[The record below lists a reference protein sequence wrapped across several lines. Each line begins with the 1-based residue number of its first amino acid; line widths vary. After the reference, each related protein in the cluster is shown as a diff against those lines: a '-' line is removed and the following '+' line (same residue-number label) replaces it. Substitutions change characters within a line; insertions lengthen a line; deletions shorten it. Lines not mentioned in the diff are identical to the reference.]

1 MGYYQIIADNFQST
15 IETIAMCADD
25 LATMIELGSQL
36 MERALLADRKIIT
49 CGNGVDA
56 ALAQLLA
63 CNLLNRFEQD
73 RPALP
78 ALSLAADN
86 ISLTGIAQAGVF
98 NDIFSRQLRAL
109 GQSGDVL
116 LCINSGDSASNLLRA
131 VHTAQERDMGVIVM
145 THTRDNVL
153 GAVLRPEDVELRVS
167 ATRQARVVEL
177 HTVAIH
183 NFCELIDHSLF
194 GSYHQE

>member
-1 MGYYQIIADNFQST
+1 MAYYQIIADNFQST
-15 IETIAMCADD
+15 IETIVMSADD
-25 LATMIELGSQL
+25 LAATIERGSQL
-36 MERALLADRKIIT
+36 MARALLAERKIIA

-56 ALAQLLA
+56 ALAQLFT

-86 ISLTGIAQAGVF
+86 ASLTAIAQAGAY

-109 GQSGDVL
+109 GQAGDVL
-116 LCINSGDSASNLLRA
+116 LCINSADGASNLVRA
-131 VHTAQERDMGVIVM
+131 VSAAQERAMGVIVM
-145 THTRDNVL
+145 THTRDNML
-153 GAVLRPEDVELRVS
+153 GAVMRPEDVALQVN

-177 HTVAIH
+177 HTIAIH

-194 GSYHQE
+194 GSYRQE

>member
-1 MGYYQIIADNFQST
+1 MGYYEIIADNFQST
-15 IETIAMCADD
+15 IETIALSADD
-25 LATMIELGSQL
+25 LATTIERGSHL
-36 MERALLADRKIIT
+36 MSRALLAERKIIA

-56 ALAQLLA
+56 ALAQLFT

-86 ISLTGIAQAGVF
+86 ASLTAIAQAGAY

-109 GQSGDVL
+109 GQAGDVL
-116 LCINSGDSASNLLRA
+116 LCINSADGASNLLRA
-131 VHTAQERDMGVIVM
+131 VSAAQERDMGVIVM
-145 THTRDNVL
+145 THSRDNML
-153 GAVLRPEDVELRVS
+153 GAVMRPEDVALQVN

-177 HTVAIH
+177 HTIAIN

-194 GSYHQE
+194 GSFHQE

>member
-15 IETIAMCADD
+15 IETIAMSADD
-25 LATMIELGSQL
+25 LATTIERGSQL
-36 MERALLADRKIIT
+36 MARALVAERKIIA

-56 ALAQLLA
+56 ALAQLFT

-86 ISLTGIAQAGVF
+86 ASLTAIAQAGAY
-98 NDIFSRQLRAL
+98 NEIFSRQLRAL
-109 GQSGDVL
+109 GQPGDVL
-116 LCINSGDSASNLLRA
+116 LCINSADGASNLLRA
-131 VHTAQERDMGVIVM
+131 VSAAQERDMRVIVM
-145 THTRDNVL
+145 THVHDNTL
-153 GAVLRPEDVELRVS
+153 GAIMRPEDVALQVN

-177 HTVAIH
+177 HTMAIH
-183 NFCELIDHSLF
+183 NFCELIDHNLF
-194 GSYHQE
+194 GSYQQE

>member
-15 IETIAMCADD
+15 IETIAMSADD
-25 LATMIELGSQL
+25 LATAIERGSHL
-36 MERALLADRKIIT
+36 MASALLADRKIIA

-56 ALAQLLA
+56 ALAQLFA
-63 CNLLNRFEQD
+63 CNLLNRYEQD

-86 ISLTGIAQAGVF
+86 ASLTAIAQAGAY

-109 GQSGDVL
+109 GQAGDVL
-116 LCINSGDSASNLLRA
+116 LCINSADGASNLLRA
-131 VHTAQERDMGVIVM
+131 ISAAQERDMGVIVM
-145 THTRDNVL
+145 THMRDKML
-153 GAVLRPEDVELRVS
+153 SAVMRPEDVALQAN
-167 ATRQARVVEL
+167 ATRQARVVEM
-177 HTVAIH
+177 HTMAIH
-183 NFCELIDHSLF
+183 NFCELIDYSLF

>member
-15 IETIAMCADD
+15 IEMIAMSADD
-25 LATMIELGSQL
+25 LATTIERGSQL
-36 MERALLADRKIIT
+36 MARALLAERKIIT

-56 ALAQLLA
+56 ALAQLFT
-63 CNLLNRFEQD
+63 CNLLSRFEQD

-78 ALSLAADN
+78 AISLVADN
-86 ISLTGIAQAGVF
+86 ASLTAIAQAGAY

-109 GQSGDVL
+109 GQAGDVL
-116 LCINSGDSASNLLRA
+116 LCINSAEGASNLLRA
-131 VHTAQERDMGVIVM
+131 VRAAQERDMGVIVM
-145 THTRDNVL
+145 THMRDNVL
-153 GAVLRPEDVELRVS
+153 GAVMRPEDVALQVN
-167 ATRQARVVEL
+167 ATRQARLVEM
-177 HTVAIH
+177 HTMAIH

>member
-1 MGYYQIIADNFQST
+1 MAYYQIIADNFQST
-15 IETIAMCADD
+15 IETIAMSADD
-25 LATMIELGSQL
+25 LAATIERGSQL
-36 MERALLADRKIIT
+36 MARALLAERKIIA

-56 ALAQLLA
+56 ALAQLFT

-86 ISLTGIAQAGVF
+86 ASLTAIAQAGAY

-109 GQSGDVL
+109 GQAGDVL
-116 LCINSGDSASNLLRA
+116 LCINSADGASNLVRA
-131 VHTAQERDMGVIVM
+131 VSAAQERAMGVIVM
-145 THTRDNVL
+145 THTRDNML
-153 GAVLRPEDVELRVS
+153 GAVMRPEDVALQVN

-177 HTVAIH
+177 HTIAIH

-194 GSYHQE
+194 GSYRQE

>member
-1 MGYYQIIADNFQST
+1 MAYYQIIADNFQST
-15 IETIAMCADD
+15 IETIAMSADD
-25 LATMIELGSQL
+25 LATTIERGSQL
-36 MERALLADRKIIT
+36 MARALVAEGKIIA

-56 ALAQLLA
+56 ALAQLFT

-86 ISLTGIAQAGVF
+86 ASLTAIAQAGAY

-109 GQSGDVL
+109 GQPGDVL
-116 LCINSGDSASNLLRA
+116 LCINSADSASNLLRA
-131 VHTAQERDMGVIVM
+131 VSAAQERDMHVIVM
-145 THTRDNVL
+145 THMQDNTL
-153 GAVLRPEDVELRVS
+153 GAVMRPEDVALQVN

-177 HTVAIH
+177 HTMAIH